1 MNILLLG
8 GTGAMGMHLVKILD
22 ARLHSVY
29 VTSRKRR
36 QNFGNVKYLLGNAH
50 DRKFIDALLLDTK
63 FDAIVDFMYYT
74 PSEFSDRLSFYLQNT
89 SQYVCI
95 SSSRVYSET
104 KSPIT
109 EQTPRLID
117 IIKDE
122 QYLEGHD
129 YSLEKCQM
137 EDIVMSSEKKNW
149 TMVRPYITYSESRL
163 QLGIY
168 ELSDW
173 YYRVIHGRT
182 VQLSKHIA
190 GCYTTLTYGYDVA
203 LGIAALIGQKD
214 ALGNIYHITCS
225 KPIKWIDVLK
235 IYADEIYKQ
244 KGIKIKIQLTSKD
257 IFKSVGVFDAQVVYD
272 RLYNRIFNNSK
283 INNYC
288 EVQRFNLPTERIRH
302 CIRTFIT
309 DNEKDY
315 FEEHKPN
322 WWRQSLIDR
331 LTGEY
336 AQREEFSSEK
346 EYQDYLTVRNDK
358 RILYR
363 NRYYSYKQKI
373 MNFLFKNK

>member
-50 DRKFIDALLLDTK
+50 DRKFIDALLLDAK

-173 YYRVIHGRT
+173 YYRVIHGR
-182 VQLSKHIA
+182 
-190 GCYTTLTYGYDVA
+190 
-203 LGIAALIGQKD
+203 
-214 ALGNIYHITCS
+214 
-225 KPIKWIDVLK
+225 
-235 IYADEIYKQ
+235 
-244 KGIKIKIQLTSKD
+244 
-257 IFKSVGVFDAQVVYD
+257 
-272 RLYNRIFNNSK
+272 
-283 INNYC
+283 
-288 EVQRFNLPTERIRH
+288 
-302 CIRTFIT
+302 
-309 DNEKDY
+309 
-315 FEEHKPN
+315 
-322 WWRQSLIDR
+322 
-331 LTGEY
+331 
-336 AQREEFSSEK
+336 
-346 EYQDYLTVRNDK
+346 
-358 RILYR
+358 
-363 NRYYSYKQKI
+363 
-373 MNFLFKNK
+373 